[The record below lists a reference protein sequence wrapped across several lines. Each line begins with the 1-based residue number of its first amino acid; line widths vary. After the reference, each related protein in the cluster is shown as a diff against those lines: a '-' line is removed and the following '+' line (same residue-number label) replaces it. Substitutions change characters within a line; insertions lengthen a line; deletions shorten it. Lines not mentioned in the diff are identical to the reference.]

1 MSVSSLEHVWG
12 YWLCHW
18 VCLGLGSV
26 GCPIFWG
33 WWSIHHLVILLLSIA
48 ILFML
53 KLRMI
58 PYKKILALILFY
70 QNIYMLIWSIAVKL
84 IYLFLQS
91 LVLFC
96 QLCIFS
102 HVVLQFLFCTVNLQD
117 KSQSLVLSQ
126 TMFCLK
132 GSVNVKH
139 CSNHGN
145 EMKPHMSLSLF

>member
-1 MSVSSLEHVWG
+1 
-12 YWLCHW
+12 
-18 VCLGLGSV
+18 
-26 GCPIFWG
+26 
-33 WWSIHHLVILLLSIA
+33 
-48 ILFML
+48 
-53 KLRMI
+53 
-58 PYKKILALILFY
+58 
-70 QNIYMLIWSIAVKL
+70 MLIWSIAVKL

-102 HVVLQFLFCTVNLQD
+102 HVVIQFLICTANLQD

-132 GSVNVKH
+132 VGVNVKH